1 MSTGPE
7 PDNVVQPSAAEEHV
21 ALGGKRIV
29 LGVSGGIAAY
39 KAAEL
44 CRLFVKAGASVRV
57 ILTDAA
63 AQFITPLTMQ
73 TLSGHPVA
81 RSLFDPAEEAQI
93 GHIRLADECDL
104 LVIAPATAD
113 VIARVAAGLADDL
126 LAAVVLASR
135 APVLLAPAMN
145 VNMWENPITQA
156 NLARLLGPQGVG
168 GRRFHTVGPD
178 RGQLACGWVGAG
190 RLIEPP
196 EIVAAAAR
204 VFAPRDL
211 AGRRVVVAAGPTQ
224 EPVDDVRFLGNRS
237 SGKMGFAIAE
247 AAAARGAA
255 VAIIAG
261 PGTPATP
268 AGVEERQDVSTTAE
282 MQKALERLAPDADVV
297 VMAAAVADFR
307 PATPAV
313 GKLSRRAT
321 SGGSG
326 PTLALAANPDLLA
339 GLVEARGDAHLPFLV
354 GFAAETA
361 GGDAALL
368 AERAAAKLVEKGCEA
383 IVANDVSQA
392 GIGFNSDEN
401 AVTVIFAD
409 GSQTEIGRTSK
420 AVVADRLWTLLV
432 PRLAARPTP
441 KGVGPGVRPEGRTSR
456 KTRTTRLPG

>member
-1 MSTGPE
+1 MSTGPAPE
-7 PDNVVQPSAAEEHV
+7 NVGQPLSAEEHV
-21 ALGGKRIV
+21 TLAGKRIV

-156 NLARLLGPQGVG
+156 NLARLLGPDG

-190 RLIEPP
+190 RLIEPS
-196 EIVAAAAR
+196 EIVTAAAR
-204 VFAPRDL
+204 VFAPRDF

-247 AAAARGAA
+247 AAAARGAS
-255 VAIIAG
+255 VAIVAG

-268 AGVEERQDVSTTAE
+268 AGVEQRLDVSTTAE
-282 MQKALERLAPDADVV
+282 MQKALERLAPEADVV

-307 PATPAV
+307 PAAPAT

-321 SGGSG
+321 GSA
-326 PTLALAANPDLLA
+326 PTLTLAANPDLLA

-354 GFAAETA
+354 GFAAETVN
-361 GGDAALL
+361 GDAALL

-392 GIGFNSDEN
+392 GIGFGAEEN

-420 AVVADRLWTLLV
+420 ATVADRLWTLLV
-432 PRLAARPTP
+432 PRLATRPAS
-441 KGVGPGVRPEGRTSR
+441 KGPAPGPRPEGRPAR